1 MIDPSRRA
9 VLTGFGAG
17 FFLNPGFYPLAQAE
31 NNPVPLI
38 ATASLEEG
46 LQFPDF
52 GPPPRLGLMN
62 YIGSAA
68 MTGWTLLPRR
78 ARTASRSCKPKSK
91 KSARPTCLARP
102 MAARLRVCPTIFPAR
117 SWLTSGLTRPAWQT
131 RAMMQIIFIL
141 PAADFQIP
149 DRRRFLFTG
158 GGQLSG

>member
-68 MTGWTLLPRR
+68 RSTDGRR
-78 ARTASRSCKPKSK
+78 IAFSSPVGNRLIIIDATRRNIALKADISDVCGI
-91 KSARPTCLARP
+91 A
-102 MAARLRVCPTIFPAR
+102 AARNRFFT
-117 SWLTSGLTRPAWQT
+117 TS
-131 RAMMQIIFIL
+131 
-141 PAADFQIP
+141 
-149 DRRRFLFTG
+149 
-158 GGQLSG
+158 LSGEFNRPGEFSGQEHPLYWDNHMSAIG